1 MLWTAILAV
10 LEPKSLALERS
21 VAWKVTQALQKGL
34 PFTIS
39 DNERT
44 LGTVRG
50 VVPILQPTV
59 AEVEGTPAVLLYLRA
74 VIDVAPSFDAN
85 LDSKTTL
92 SLKDTQGAL
101 TASLAVC
108 QSDAI
113 PLSLVLVS
121 PELSGLLTPQDDI
134 ALRNTVSRTANAHWS
149 VEPINATTT
158 HLHLTTTGH
167 IVSGAEIRAGAAQKA
182 QLVIA
187 NGAISSV
194 PQVFPLVT
202 FGFNKWR
209 SAGKINIFPND
220 SGSGSSCTLSCTSGH
235 SGACTDCQSGAGS
248 SCTDSCDS
256 CSSCGTCSSCSSCS
270 SCDACDS
277 CGGCS

>member
-10 LEPKSLALERS
+10 LEPKSLALEHS

-34 PFTIS
+34 QFTIS
-39 DNERT
+39 NDERA

-50 VVPILQPTV
+50 VVPILQPTL
-59 AEVEGTPAVLLYLRA
+59 AEVEGTPAVLMYLRT
-74 VIDVAPSFDAN
+74 VVDVTSSFSADLDAAAN
-85 LDSKTTL
+85 SANAL
-92 SLKDTQGAL
+92 SLKDAQGTL
-101 TASLAVC
+101 TAPLSVC

-113 PLSLVLVS
+113 PLSLLLVS
-121 PELSGLLTPQDDI
+121 PELSGLLTPQAGA
-134 ALRNTVSRTANAHWS
+134 ALRNAVAQTVNSHWS

-158 HLHLTTTGH
+158 HLHLTTTGQ
-167 IVSGAEIRAGAAQKA
+167 IVSGAEIRVGGAQKA

-209 SAGKINIFPND
+209 AAGKVNIFASD

-235 SGACTDCQSGAGS
+235 SG
-248 SCTDSCDS
+248 SCTSCASCDSCDSCDS
-256 CSSCGTCSSCSSCS
+256 CSSCS
-270 SCDACDS
+270 SCDSCSS